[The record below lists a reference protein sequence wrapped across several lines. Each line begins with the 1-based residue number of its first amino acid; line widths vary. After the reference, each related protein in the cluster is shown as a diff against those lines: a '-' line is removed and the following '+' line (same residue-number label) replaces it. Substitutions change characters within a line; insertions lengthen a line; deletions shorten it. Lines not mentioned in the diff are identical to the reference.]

1 MSNVRTKR
9 RIHIPARIRS
19 LGLIA
24 LALIAA
30 VVIWMA
36 TRDPTLI
43 TPAIPAMAS
52 AELRAASEAL
62 TSYDVRASF
71 QPSSQTLT
79 ARERVTYRNMT
90 GQALEAVY
98 LRTYANAFASE
109 ETSPAAAA
117 ELYDLCY
124 KKGFSPGGITIVSA
138 TIDNVNAEWSY
149 EDDAG
154 TVLKVETPRLTPGS
168 SVVISLTYTIRIPTC
183 AYRFGM
189 SSGIAALH
197 GALPTV
203 AMWENGEW
211 RLEQYYPIGDPF
223 ISECANWRVE
233 LTMPDGWIAASSG
246 ARVAGSPLT
255 FEALAVRDFSLV
267 LSNRFVFYQ
276 TDADGI
282 LVTAYALSVGEAR
295 AMARDAVSALR
306 IFSGMFGAY
315 PWPSYDIVSADIPFG
330 GMESAALAM
339 IGLSNAANS
348 VNRERAIAH
357 ETAHQWFYA
366 VAGSDEL
373 REPWI
378 DEALCVYAVT
388 QYIQSAKGDA
398 AFNDYVEEEIEPSMR
413 ITIPRG
419 VTIGSPVELFASWN
433 EYRTIVYQRGASMML
448 GLREAMGEEKLNE
461 ALRLYIKNAQ
471 FGIADRATF
480 TDALKQVSG
489 SEWEWFLVDYLDTYI
504 LGGW

>member
-1 MSNVRTKR
+1 M
-9 RIHIPARIRS
+9 PARIRN
-19 LGLIA
+19 LGLIL

-71 QPSSQTLT
+71 QPGSQTLT
-79 ARERVTYRNMT
+79 ARERITYRNTT

-109 ETSPAAAA
+109 EISPAAAS

-124 KKGFSPGGITIVSA
+124 KRGFSPGGITIISA
-138 TIDNVNAEWSY
+138 TIDNVNAAWSY

-154 TVLKVETPRLTPGS
+154 TVLKVEIPTLTPDS
-168 SVVISLTYTIRIPTC
+168 SVVISLTYSIKIPTC

-189 SSGIAALH
+189 SNGIAALH

-223 ISECANWRVE
+223 ICDCANWRVE
-233 LTMPDGWIAASSG
+233 LTLPEGWSAAASG
-246 ARVAGSPLT
+246 ARVADSPLT
-255 FEALAVRDFSLV
+255 FEALAARDFSLV
-267 LSNRFVFYQ
+267 LSDRFVFSQ
-276 TDADGI
+276 AEVDGV
-282 LVTAYALSVGEAR
+282 LVTAYALTAGEAR
-295 AMARDAVSALR
+295 AMARDAGAALR
-306 IFSGMFGAY
+306 IFGGMFGAY
-315 PWPSYDIVSADIPFG
+315 PWPSYDVVVADIPFG
-330 GMESAALAM
+330 GMESSALAM
-339 IGLSNAANS
+339 ISISSAANA
-348 VNRERAIAH
+348 VNRERAIVH

-366 VAGSDEL
+366 VVGSDEL
-373 REPWI
+373 REPWL

-388 QYIQSAKGDA
+388 QYIQSAKGEA
-398 AFNDYVEEEIEPSMR
+398 AFGDYVGEEIEPSMR

-448 GLREAMGEEKLNE
+448 GLREAMGGEKLNE
-461 ALRLYIKNAQ
+461 ALRLYVEGAK
-471 FGIADRATF
+471 FGIADREEF
-480 TDALKQVSG
+480 MDALKQVSG